1 MADDTTHA
9 RIAPTRF
16 GQKCKPIAVGDKVRA
31 RYAKT
36 SDYWLVEVVAIEGD
50 GMTVQWLG
58 DVGPSEPMKV
68 PLGHVRAVGGDGG
81 YGDGCSALGGAG
93 SMKTERTVRYMLPYT
108 HYYEQ
113 HRV

>member
-1 MADDTTHA
+1 MADDTTRA

-16 GQKCKPIAVGDKVRA
+16 GQKCKPIAVGDEVRA

-58 DVGPSEPMKV
+58 DGGPSEPMKV

-81 YGDGCSALGGAG
+81 YGYGFSALGGAG